1 MFYREYSPAVNFF
14 VGQHLLSYSVA
25 VGAENVREEVCFLE
39 SANALKNFDLAFG
52 VKTGLNEH
60 FDECPVPFSASLRV
74 LREVH
79 DDGALVPV
87 AQLPKILEPSMFS
100 KISERVEVA
109 GEDVAIDTHVH

>member
-1 MFYREYSPAVNFF
+1 MNFF
-14 VGQHLLSYSVA
+14 VGQHVMSYSVA

-87 AQLPKILEPSMFS
+87 AQLPKILKPSVLR
-100 KISERVEVA
+100 KISKRVEVT
-109 GEDVAIDTHVH
+109 GEDFPIDTYFF

>member
-1 MFYREYSPAVNFF
+1 MFDREYALAVNFVVSKHF
-14 VGQHLLSYSVA
+14 LPYCVA
-25 VGAENVREEVCFLE
+25 VGAEDVREEMCFLE
-39 SANALKNFDLAFG
+39 STDALKDFDLAFG

-100 KISERVEVA
+100 KISERRLF
-109 GEDVAIDTHVH
+109 

>member
-1 MFYREYSPAVNFF
+1 M
-14 VGQHLLSYSVA
+14 
-25 VGAENVREEVCFLE
+25 
-39 SANALKNFDLAFG
+39 KNFNLSFG

-60 FDECPVPFSASLRV
+60 FNECPVPFSASLRV

-79 DDGALVPV
+79 DDGALVVPV

-109 GEDVAIDTHVH
+109 GEAVAIDPHVH